1 MTTMLPFI
9 LTIAAVLAVLLASEL
24 WWRKQ
29 DLHGEF
35 SRKFVHITVG
45 CFVAFWPYFLSP
57 NYIKLLSLAFII
69 VVLASKY
76 FGIFQAIHSV
86 QRPTLG
92 EFWFAVVVGLL
103 AFLIHHPH
111 VYTAGLLTMALAD
124 GLAAIVG
131 THYGNKQ
138 RYVVLGSPKS
148 VVGTATFF
156 IVTVAILAGYSIAMP
171 GSLPALALLGIAA
184 GATLLE
190 NIAVRGF
197 DNLFVPL
204 FVAGTLFL
212 LA

>member
-1 MTTMLPFI
+1 MLALIATVFAVFLI
-9 LTIAAVLAVLLASEL
+9 LISAEL

-29 DLHGEF
+29 DIHGEF

-57 NYIKLLSLAFII
+57 NYIKLLSLGFI
-69 VVLASKY
+69 VVVMASRY
-76 FGIFQAIHSV
+76 FGLFQAIHSV

-92 EFWFAVVVGLL
+92 EFWFALVVGLL

-124 GLAAIVG
+124 GLAAIAG

-138 RYVVLGSPKS
+138 RYIVFGSPKS
-148 VVGTATFF
+148 IIGTATFF
-156 IVTVAILAGYSIAMP
+156 AVTIAILIGYSITTP
-171 GSLPALALLGIAA
+171 GALPVWALAGVAA
-184 GATLLE
+184 GATVLE

-204 FVAGTLFL
+204 FVAGCLFL